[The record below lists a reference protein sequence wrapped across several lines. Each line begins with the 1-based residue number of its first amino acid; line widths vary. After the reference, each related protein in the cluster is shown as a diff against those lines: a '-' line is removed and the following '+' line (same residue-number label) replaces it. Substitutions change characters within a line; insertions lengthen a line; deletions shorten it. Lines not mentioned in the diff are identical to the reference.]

1 MEEGEGEGEVVVR
14 VLQHLRDP
22 GSLLP
27 VPRVGV
33 HHQERVAAE
42 LEAVGQLGG
51 HALGAVLREPEG
63 GEVGGGLVVRQVLV
77 VARNGRQRDRAPG
90 VAQGG
95 EERVPLVRV
104 IAAANE
110 VAAEDQQVRLGPGP
124 PHHVHHGLEPVEALL
139 HVADVDEAHRVL
151 AVARR
156 PELGRGRP
164 ARLVRADGVHVA
176 LAGLEAF
183 DQGRVTV
190 RGHLV
195 HNARAFH
202 EGRVGLDRVRRRAL
216 GRVVGVG
223 GPEGD
228 VLLLKARVGAPV
240 HGDGLAR
247 VLRDRQED
255 PVGLGGGR
263 VVGFVELVVDGGGGP
278 AIGRRAHQRHALQ
291 LRRDRVQRHRAVD
304 VGQRALLQ
312 DGGLKVAGL
321 ERRDRHLADRA
332 LRGDPDEVVLAHHAE
347 GVEPRATSPA
357 GMSLR
362 QTSNSCW

>member
-1 MEEGEGEGEVVVR
+1 MEEGEGEVVVR

-139 HVADVDEAHRVL
+139 HVADVDEAHRV
-151 AVARR
+151 
-156 PELGRGRP
+156 
-164 ARLVRADGVHVA
+164 
-176 LAGLEAF
+176 
-183 DQGRVTV
+183 
-190 RGHLV
+190 
-195 HNARAFH
+195 
-202 EGRVGLDRVRRRAL
+202 
-216 GRVVGVG
+216 
-223 GPEGD
+223 
-228 VLLLKARVGAPV
+228 
-240 HGDGLAR
+240 
-247 VLRDRQED
+247 
-255 PVGLGGGR
+255 
-263 VVGFVELVVDGGGGP
+263 
-278 AIGRRAHQRHALQ
+278 
-291 LRRDRVQRHRAVD
+291 RAVLNS
-304 VGQRALLQ
+304 A
-312 DGGLKVAGL
+312 
-321 ERRDRHLADRA
+321 
-332 LRGDPDEVVLAHHAE
+332 
-347 GVEPRATSPA
+347 VEDQPA
-357 GMSLR
+357 SSEP
-362 QTSNSCW
+362 TAYT